1 MALSILQSKYLGHQA
16 SVALID
22 TNNIRGSSSKITG
35 QDLSPHSA
43 SFQNLKHSKIS
54 DHAIVFRHLGE
65 SRHLGFRLP

>member
-1 MALSILQSKYLGHQA
+1 MALSILQSKYVGHQA

-54 DHAIVFRHLGE
+54 DHAIVL
-65 SRHLGFRLP
+65 